1 MKLVY
6 ERCMECVFG
15 ILSQLVTKILMFLWK
30 FTTLTPSSLRL
41 CPTFHV
47 TRGEETLKELS
58 TPILCR
64 SSPGVPS
71 LQNPWA
77 NRKPAAPPQGKPSFF
92 LSQNQNPWS
101 NRNPAAPR
109 QGKTSFFSI
118 RDFEIWYKQKKSPF
132 AFGSYFSSIGSSC
145 WNSNASFINYELFYD
160 FQLLKLPVTL

>member
-77 NRKPAAPPQGKPSFF
+77 NRKPAAPPQGKPPFS
-92 LSQNQNPWS
+92 LIQWQNPWS

-109 QGKTSFFSI
+109 QGKTSFFLNQ
-118 RDFEIWYKQKKSPF
+118 RFLDLMQTEEVPVRFWVLFFLYRFE
-132 AFGSYFSSIGSSC
+132 
-145 WNSNASFINYELFYD
+145 
-160 FQLLKLPVTL
+160 LLEF